1 MHAWVIVHSLIK
13 VRAVVKHQSE
23 FWNIDS
29 LTLIILYYMV
39 QHFVGKGIW
48 VFMTNVLV
56 KNHHLICEPRCKV
69 LYIQVLLKCRVCV
82 RRVMKI
88 HL

>member
-1 MHAWVIVHSLIK
+1 MHAWVIVPSLIK

-23 FWNIDS
+23 FWNNNS
-29 LTLIILYYMV
+29 LTLIILYYIM

-48 VFMTNVLV
+48 VFMTNVIV
-56 KNHHLICEPRCKV
+56 KNHHLICEPWCKV
-69 LYIQVLLKCRVCV
+69 LYIWMLLRCRVCV
-82 RRVMKI
+82 RRAMKI